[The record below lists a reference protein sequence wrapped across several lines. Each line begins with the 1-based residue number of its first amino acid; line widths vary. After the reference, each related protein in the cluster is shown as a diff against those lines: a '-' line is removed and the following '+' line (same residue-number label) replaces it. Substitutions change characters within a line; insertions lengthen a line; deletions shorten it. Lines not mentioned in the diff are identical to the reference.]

1 MGSINKKIRNATV
14 VKSNKITFKSM
25 LEKMCYN
32 TLLEQGFN
40 PQYEPFKI
48 QLVDFADSK
57 IPFYD
62 KETDKQQE
70 KRRLLLGKNSP
81 KLLVLKS
88 DKMQPITYTPDF
100 YLRYMSGKY
109 VIGCISPSHNL
120 SNLGEGLPNSFTLF
134 SC

>member
-1 MGSINKKIRNATV
+1 MVSINKKIRNATV

-57 IPFYD
+57 VPFYD
-62 KETDKQQE
+62 KETDKQQ
-70 KRRLLLGKNSP
+70 
-81 KLLVLKS
+81 
-88 DKMQPITYTPDF
+88 DF
-100 YLRYMSGKY
+100 FKQKTAYE
-109 VIGCISPSHNL
+109 IGQ
-120 SNLGEGLPNSFTLF
+120 
-134 SC
+134 